1 MSATQEELLQIYG
14 VGEKVA
20 GSIVEYFANKK
31 NQEFVE
37 KLLKNGVRIKKQ
49 EIKKSR
55 NQKLFGQ
62 TFVLTGTL
70 NALTRDEA
78 KEKIK
83 SLGGDVSES
92 VSKKTTAVIAGAEAG
107 SKLAKAEKLGVKVM
121 DEEEFLAMVM

>member
-1 MSATQEELLQIYG
+1 MQIYG